1 MLSFINNGRW
11 IIKSPIY
18 NDILTGLKLRFDSD
32 VTLFEEQSST
42 ITLHEVYQI
51 QDQQSIVKELIGF
64 WSQRR
69 GGLRMTSE
77 FVWERRK
84 DLGGTELSLA
94 IVHVINI

>member
-1 MLSFINNGRW
+1 M
-11 IIKSPIY
+11 KSPIH
-18 NDILTGLKLRFDSD
+18 NDILTSLNLRFGSD
-32 VTLFEEQSST
+32 VTLFEEQSSSF
-42 ITLHEVYQI
+42 ILHEVYQI
-51 QDQQSIVKELIGF
+51 QDQQPIVKELIGF

-69 GGLRMTSE
+69 GLRMTSE